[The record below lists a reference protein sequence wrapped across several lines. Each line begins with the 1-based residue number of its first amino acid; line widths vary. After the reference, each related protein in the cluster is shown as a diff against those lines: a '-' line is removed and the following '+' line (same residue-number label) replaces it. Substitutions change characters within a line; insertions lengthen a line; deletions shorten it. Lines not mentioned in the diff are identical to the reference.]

1 MRWLTFAL
9 LLLCS
14 GLAAPASAQDPTLP
28 WRIVSVE
35 PGEAHAY
42 LATPPRK
49 VGALWQVSV
58 LWRYR
63 DPIDSKAAPPSLMA
77 RRGDLRQLQ
86 IDCAAGTFRIAR
98 IIYFGPELRPMGGP
112 GGAQDGFRI
121 DPSWPLFG
129 ALCSGKPMPG
139 EPAVSRTV
147 FDQLTEMG
155 RRMEA
160 EEKRL
165 GAVTFTPRQN
175 LAIRCSNRLL
185 NLQFLI
191 EDLIASS
198 GDPAAKGRME
208 ADYGAA
214 NKAITAAEALIP
226 KVTQTPEGRRL
237 LDARNRVQTD
247 DADLVGALDRADGG
261 DNGPLVTL
269 IKRCNADLKL
279 GLPATFGRW

>member
-9 LLLCS
+9 LMLCC
-14 GLAAPASAQDPTLP
+14 GLAAPASAQEPAPP
-28 WRIVSVE
+28 WRIISVE
-35 PGEAHAY
+35 PGQAQAY

-49 VGALWQVSV
+49 VGDLWQVSV

-63 DPIDSKAAPPSLMA
+63 DPIDSRAEPPSLMA

-86 IDCAAGTFRIAR
+86 IDCAAGTYRIAR
-98 IIYFGPELRPMGGP
+98 ILYFGPDLRPMGGP
-112 GGAQDGFRI
+112 GGAQDGGRF
-121 DPSWPLFG
+121 DPSGPLFA
-129 ALCSGKPMPG
+129 ALCAGKPMPG

-147 FDQLTEMG
+147 FDQLTDMG

-160 EEKRL
+160 EDKRL

-175 LAIRCSNRLL
+175 LAIRCSHRLL
-185 NLQFLI
+185 NLQFLL

-198 GDPAAKGRME
+198 DPAAQARME

-237 LDARNRVQTD
+237 LDARNLVQEDDPDLARALGPTD
-247 DADLVGALDRADGG
+247 SG
-261 DNGPLVTL
+261 DNGPLVAL
-269 IKRCNADLKL
+269 IMRCNADLKL